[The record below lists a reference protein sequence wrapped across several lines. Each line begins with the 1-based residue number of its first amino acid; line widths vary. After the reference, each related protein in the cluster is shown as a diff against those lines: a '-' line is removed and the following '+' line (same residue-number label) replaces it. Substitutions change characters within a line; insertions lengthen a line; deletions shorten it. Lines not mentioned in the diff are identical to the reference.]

1 MLIRSGAGFDPVAS
15 DTESVY
21 SERSGYEQE
30 RRSTVATFL
39 QETTSSKPKN
49 NDQANALAPL
59 KINARNKLSI
69 DSSPLS
75 TPQAVSSSSSK
86 GTFFSPL
93 RPASPSRRSA
103 TSSASSTPRGTASP
117 SRVRSGAIN
126 DYLSNGWSILSFGDE
141 VRRGGKAVENRVV
154 DAHTLRLMYNRY
166 LQWRF
171 FNARADVEIAYKKIT
186 REVHAHAAPSFFPS
200 VDLQSHSSSE
210 YIHF

>member
-1 MLIRSGAGFDPVAS
+1 MTKKKERNKVHLIAGVENLSMMLIRSGAGFDPVAS
-15 DTESVY
+15 DNESVY
-21 SERSGYEQE
+21 SERSGYE

-59 KINARNKLSI
+59 KINARNYKLSI
-69 DSSPLS
+69 DGSPLS

-86 GTFFSPL
+86 GTFFSPF

-103 TSSASSTPRGTASP
+103 RSSASSTPTSP
-117 SRVRSGAIN
+117 SRVRSGVIN

-154 DAHTLRLMYNRY
+154 DAHTLRLMHNRY

-171 FNARADVEIAYKKIT
+171 FNARADVEIAYEKTT
-186 REVHAHAAPSFFPS
+186 REVHAHAAP
-200 VDLQSHSSSE
+200 
-210 YIHF
+210 